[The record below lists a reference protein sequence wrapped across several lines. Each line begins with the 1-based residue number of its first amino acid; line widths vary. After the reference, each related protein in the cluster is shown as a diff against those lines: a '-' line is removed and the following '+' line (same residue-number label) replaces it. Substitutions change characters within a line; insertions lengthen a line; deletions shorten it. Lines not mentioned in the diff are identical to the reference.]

1 MQAAL
6 PLIRIALP
14 ALLTVCIIIGT
25 FGVQFKYDIDGTSF
39 LWVYFYMETGA
50 YDNPVYFSKVGWKLF
65 GCPAPFHLINSALA
79 MGVIGCAS
87 SLAAVATSALLFKAP
102 TNAPIVLA
110 SRVSCFFATLT
121 IFATLT
127 LAVVF
132 YTSKFCNANFYL
144 SDDWSLGYGFIF
156 LVISATITSLWCLLE
171 IIIAVTRSG
180 GRGGAIDEIT
190 PLNA

>member
-6 PLIRIALP
+6 PLIRIALS
-14 ALLTVCIIIGT
+14 ALLVVCIFIGT
-25 FGVQFKYDIDGTSF
+25 FGVQFKFVFDGTAV
-39 LWVYFYMETGA
+39 LWVYTYKETA
-50 YDNPVYFSKVGWKLF
+50 VDADPVYFAQTTWDYF
-65 GCPAPFHLINSALA
+65 GCAAPFHLTSAALA

-102 TNAPIVLA
+102 TNASLVLA

>member
-65 GCPAPFHLINSALA
+65 GCPAPFHLTNSALA

-102 TNAPIVLA
+102 TNPSLVLA

-121 IFATLT
+121 IFVTLT

-132 YTSKFCNANFYL
+132 YTSEFCNTTFYL

-156 LVISATITSLWCLLE
+156 LIISAIITSLWCLLE